1 MSNTSCLFLIPGAK
15 TIDKISPMSEHFDKY
30 NSSST
35 TGGSAR
41 ICVAAHLLIK
51 YIYLCLCTLS
61 TLDDVIESE
70 LYFTFLIIT

>member
-1 MSNTSCLFLIPGAK
+1 MSKTICLFLIPGAK
-15 TIDKISPMSEHFDKY
+15 TSDKISPMSEYFDKY
-30 NSSST
+30 NSTST

-41 ICVAAHLLIK
+41 ICVAAHSLIK
-51 YIYLCLCTLS
+51 YICLCTLS